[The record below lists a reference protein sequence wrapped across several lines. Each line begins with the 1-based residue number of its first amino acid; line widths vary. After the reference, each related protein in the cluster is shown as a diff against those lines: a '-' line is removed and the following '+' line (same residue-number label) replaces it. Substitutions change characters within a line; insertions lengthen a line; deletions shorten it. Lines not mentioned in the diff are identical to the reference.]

1 MILKKFLLLII
12 IFTPLIYTNAQE
24 AKETLQSH
32 SEISVGLLFV
42 GYSYETPVVDKLT
55 VKGNLDYQI
64 GFAINSDYIKY
75 FSAFSLGI
83 EPRYYYNINNRIR
96 KGKNTKNNAANFF
109 SFEASYQPDF
119 LKTFDY
125 EEYHVKAKDSYN
137 LVPSW
142 NIRRNINN
150 SNFTY
155 EIKLGIGFSTIYY
168 DDLPNEKLT
177 YPAINAKISYNF

>member
-1 MILKKFLLLII
+1 MKLKKILLLFII
-12 IFTPLIYTNAQE
+12 LFSFKPTHAQE
-24 AKETLQSH
+24 IKEALYAH

-42 GYSYETPVVDKLT
+42 GYSYETPIVDKLT
-55 VKGNLDYQI
+55 LKGNLDYQI
-64 GFAINSDYIKY
+64 GFAINSDYVKY
-75 FSAFSLGI
+75 YSAFSLGI

-96 KGKNTKNNAANFF
+96 KGKNTKNGAANFF

-125 EEYHVKAKDSYN
+125 EDYHVKAKDSYN

-168 DDLPNEKLT
+168 EDLPNEKLT